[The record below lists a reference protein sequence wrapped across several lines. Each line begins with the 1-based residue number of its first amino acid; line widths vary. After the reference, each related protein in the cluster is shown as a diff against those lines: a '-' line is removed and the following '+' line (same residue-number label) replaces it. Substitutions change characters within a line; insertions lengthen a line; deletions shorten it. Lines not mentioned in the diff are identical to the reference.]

1 MDKIEKL
8 KNGLK
13 ERCSALLRELDL
25 VHAAISETTSKPPH
39 FESSKVWLRKL
50 EKWHEELHNLVKNCP
65 KIDSE

>member
-1 MDKIEKL
+1 MDKIEQL

-13 ERCSALLRELDL
+13 ERCSVLLVELEL